1 MLADSKPTFPTH
13 LDRCVSSSKND
24 TDSVVSFKSL
34 EIATITTDHATLD
47 LVPFKNLRRLEV
59 YANTTTH
66 VTLNK
71 NVRLSS
77 LRLRAVAN
85 ANELLNEKK
94 FRNLRNIE
102 VTHSNLSESLDLS
115 GFSYLDKLSL
125 ADNDLGA
132 VPHLPSSII
141 ALNMSYNPLQR

>member
-1 MLADSKPTFPTH
+1 MSN
-13 LDRCVSSSKND
+13 SKND

-34 EIATITTDHATLD
+34 ESASISTNHTKLD
-47 LVPFKNLRRLEV
+47 LVPFKNLRRLEIRG
-59 YANTTTH
+59 NGTF

-71 NVRLSS
+71 NVRLFSFK
-77 LRLRAVAN
+77 LGAVAN
-85 ANELLNEKK
+85 ADELLSEKK

-102 VTHSNLSESLDLS
+102 VTRSNLSDSLDLS

-125 ADNDLGA
+125 ADNSLGSM
-132 VPHLPSSII
+132 PLLPSSIV